1 MIEVVGY
8 DEAWPAL
15 FGRLRDIYARALESA
30 GVPFVAIEHVGSTV
44 VPGLAGRIG
53 LGRPH

>member
-8 DEAWPAL
+8 DEAWPGL
-15 FGRLRDIYARALESA
+15 FERLRDSYAAALASA
-30 GVPFVAIEHVGSTV
+30 GVPFVAIEHVGSTA